1 MSWQLAIPVG
11 PWLAQNACPQKKHES
26 VQFRYASRRQ
36 VGMVVVVVVVGGGT
50 GAQIIFGV
58 VTGSARLPN
67 WSVKS
72 RVAPGF
78 FAHLTL

>member
-1 MSWQLAIPVG
+1 MHGGPV
-11 PWLAQNACPQKKHES
+11 
-26 VQFRYASRRQ
+26 
-36 VGMVVVVVVVGGGT
+36 VVVVVVVGVVVVVEIGT

-67 WSVKS
+67 WSVKL

-78 FAHLTL
+78 VGHLIL